1 MRDPLGNIRAL
12 KGWAGQD
19 AKGRAAKR
27 PQTTGQVRL
36 LYAHV
41 DPQKSRMFCLH
52 RVLDGGS

>member
-12 KGWAGQD
+12 KG
-19 AKGRAAKR
+19 GRAR
-27 PQTTGQVRL
+27 MRTGGPRSGPKQRGPMRL

-41 DPQKSRMFCLH
+41 DPQKSRLFCLH